1 MNVNLEISGLGK
13 LQALM
18 GALGPGNRQRLN
30 AVGAKALEV
39 KVRSHVARI
48 SAGRHASAGRLGAS
62 PTGHYRK
69 GMRGIAG
76 HATANGGEVVIP
88 IAGIS
93 RAFHDITLTTPTHEG
108 KQFLTIPKH
117 AAAYGHTV
125 PELRSRGWTFFR
137 PPADGAK
144 LISKKPRRFD
154 KYKNCLMGSKNGDKP
169 VLMFALAE
177 AVHQR
182 QDPSLLPSQGES
194 AQIVVN
200 AMTESINRRIAN
212 AR

>member
-1 MNVNLEISGLGK
+1 MNVKLEMQDFGK
-13 LQALM
+13 LAALM
-18 GALGPGNRQRLN
+18 NALGPSNRQRLN

-39 KVRSHVARI
+39 KVRAHVARI
-48 SAGRHASAGRLGAS
+48 SSSRHGSAGRLGAS

-76 HATANGGEVVIP
+76 HATASGGEVVIP

-93 RAFHDITLTTPTHEG
+93 RAYHDITLTTPTING
-108 KQFLTIPKH
+108 KKYLTIPKH

-125 PELRSRGWTFFR
+125 PELKRRGWKIFR
-137 PPADGAK
+137 PGKK
-144 LISKKPRRFD
+144 LCLLG
-154 KYKNCLMGSKNGDKP
+154 YKRKGEKP
-169 VLMFALAE
+169 VMLFSLAE

-182 QDPSLLPSQGES
+182 QDPSLLPSRAECAG
-194 AQIVVN
+194 IVAR
-200 AMTESINRRIAN
+200 AMTDDINRRIAN

>member
-1 MNVNLEISGLGK
+1 MNVKLEMKDFGK
-13 LQALM
+13 LAALM
-18 GALGPGNRQRLN
+18 NALGPSNRQRLN

-39 KVRSHVARI
+39 KVRAHVARI
-48 SAGRHASAGRLGAS
+48 SASRHGSAGRLGAS

-76 HATANGGEVVIP
+76 HATASGGEVVIP

-93 RAFHDITLTTPTHEG
+93 RAYHDITLTTPTSGG
-108 KQFLTIPKH
+108 KKYLTIPKH

-125 PELRSRGWTFFR
+125 PELKRRGWKIFR
-137 PPADGAK
+137 PGKK
-144 LISKKPRRFD
+144 LCLLG
-154 KYKNCLMGSKNGDKP
+154 YKRKGEKP
-169 VLMFALAE
+169 VMLFSLAE

-182 QDPSLLPSQGES
+182 QDPSLLPSRAECAG
-194 AQIVVN
+194 IVAR
-200 AMTESINRRIAN
+200 AMTDDINRRIAN

>member
-1 MNVNLEISGLGK
+1 MTVSLQIQDFGK
-13 LQALM
+13 LTALM
-18 GALGPGNRQRLN
+18 NALGPSNRQRLN

-48 SAGRHASAGRLGAS
+48 SAGRHRASAALGAS

-76 HATANGGEVVIP
+76 HATANGGEVVVP

-93 RAFHDITLTTPTHEG
+93 RAYHDITLTTPTSEG
-108 KQFLTIPKH
+108 KKYLTIPKH

-125 PELRSRGWTFFR
+125 PELKRRGWKIFR
-137 PPADGAK
+137 PGKK
-144 LISKKPRRFD
+144 L
-154 KYKNCLMGSKNGDKP
+154 CLLGYRNKGEKP
-169 VLMFALAE
+169 VMLYALAE

-182 QDPSLLPSQGES
+182 QDPSLLPSQAEC
-194 AQIVVN
+194 AQVVSS
-200 AMTESINRRIAN
+200 AMTADINRRLAN